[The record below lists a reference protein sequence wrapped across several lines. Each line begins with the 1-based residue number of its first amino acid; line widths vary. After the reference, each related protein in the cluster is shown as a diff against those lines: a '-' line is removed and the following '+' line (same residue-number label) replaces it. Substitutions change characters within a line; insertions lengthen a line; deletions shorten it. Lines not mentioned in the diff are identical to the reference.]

1 MSPLGVGF
9 HTSSNEE
16 MVYLFGSH
24 FSKLIGLSLFRLDI
38 LSLTR
43 LKVSSRTSPFGVGF
57 HTSSNEEMVYHSGSH
72 FDKLIGLSLFR
83 LDILSLTRLGS

>member
-1 MSPLGVGF
+1 
-9 HTSSNEE
+9 
-16 MVYLFGSH
+16 MVYHSGSH
-24 FSKLIGLSLFRLDI
+24 FDKLIGLSLFRLDI

-57 HTSSNEEMVYHSGSH
+57 HMSCNEEMVYHKGSH

-83 LDILSLTRLGS
+83 LDSFSLTRLGS